1 MPKMTHYWNFL
12 LINLLFLSQLILI
25 YYWFMLA
32 DIKKNWNEYRCN
44 PLFMPFADNIEENFT
59 YCVQNMQM
67 NYMSYILQPLNYI
80 SSTLVDIGNNFNVDI
95 NGIRNMI
102 SVIRDFVSNIIES
115 IFGVFM
121 NLIVE
126 MQKMTIS
133 IKDLV
138 GKIIGVITVLLYVLS
153 GSLQTMESLWNGP
166 PGQMVKALGK
176 GCFHPTTKLKMIN
189 GDLKEIQNLIIGD
202 ILKDGSIIDGI
213 IKLKNRSK
221 EEFYELI
228 GEEVCD
234 EKNKIYITGEHFIKW
249 NKKFI
254 KMKDYDL
261 EMQKNKTTIKINK
274 KKYSDILYNL
284 ITDTHI
290 INIGNYIFWD
300 WEDDELNNQI
310 TK

>member
-1 MPKMTHYWNFL
+1 
-12 LINLLFLSQLILI
+12 
-25 YYWFMLA
+25 
-32 DIKKNWNEYRCN
+32 
-44 PLFMPFADNIEENFT
+44 
-59 YCVQNMQM
+59 
-67 NYMSYILQPLNYI
+67 
-80 SSTLVDIGNNFNVDI
+80 
-95 NGIRNMI
+95 
-102 SVIRDFVSNIIES
+102 
-115 IFGVFM
+115 
-121 NLIVE
+121 
-126 MQKMTIS
+126 
-133 IKDLV
+133 
-138 GKIIGVITVLLYVLS
+138 
-153 GSLQTMESLWNGP
+153 
-166 PGQMVKALGK
+166 
-176 GCFHPTTKLKMIN
+176 MIN
-189 GDLKEIQNLIIGD
+189 GDLKEIQNLMIGD

-234 EKNKIYITGEHFIKW
+234 EKNKIYITGEHFIEW

-300 WEDDELNNQI
+300 WEDDELNN
-310 TK
+310 